1 MVTKPK
7 APMPPDPTV
16 TANAQTGSNIDTAI
30 ANSYLGATNQNTPF
44 GSVSFNQTG
53 TQNVD
58 GHDVPTFT
66 SNQMLNPQYQGIL
79 DNVTGIVNSPFNLPS
94 GSMSSDLDRNKFTD
108 LLMQRTNQDF
118 ARYSAANDVKLANQ
132 GIGVGSEAYA
142 ADKDIQN
149 RALTDAQTQA
159 YLNSGQEQSRQFGLD
174 LSARQQGISE
184 QQTARQEPINE
195 LATLLGFTPGL
206 QTSKGAVAPT
216 DTAGITQNA
225 FADQQAQYQAK
236 LAQQNGLY
244 SGLFGLGSAA
254 ILASDRRLKSN
265 IRRIGRMQSGI
276 PVYSY
281 TKYGRPETG
290 VMAQDVEKVMPWL
303 VVEMPNGFKAVNYG
317 GLS

>member
-1 MVTKPK
+1 MEKPK
-7 APMPPDPTV
+7 PPTPPDPVV

-44 GSVSFNQTG
+44 GSSTFSQTG

-66 SNQMLNPQYQGIL
+66 SNQTLNPQYQGIL
-79 DNVTGIVNSPFNLPS
+79 DNVTGIVNSPFNFSGLPS
-94 GSMSSDLDRNKFTD
+94 ITPDLDRNKYTD
-108 LLMQRTNQDF
+108 QLLQRTNQDF
-118 ARYSAANDVKLANQ
+118 TRASSADDVKLANQ

-142 ADKDIQN
+142 ADKDILN
-149 RALTDAQTQA
+149 RNLTDAQTQA
-159 YLNSGQEQSRQFGLD
+159 YLASGQEQSQQFGMD
-174 LSARQQGISE
+174 LAARQQGISE
-184 QQTARQEPINE
+184 QQTQRQEPINE

-206 QTSKGAVAPT
+206 QTSQGAVAPT
-216 DTAGITQNA
+216 NTAGIAQNN
-225 FADQQAQYQAK
+225 FADQQAAFQAK
-236 LAQQNGLY
+236 QAQQNQLY

-254 ILASDRRLKSN
+254 ILASDRRLKSD
-265 IRRIGRMQSGI
+265 IRRVGRMQSGI

-281 TKYGRPETG
+281 TKYGRSEIG

-303 VVEMPNGFKAVNYG
+303 VVEMPDGFKAVNYG